1 MKQSKVLETF
11 GRISIQLMLHT
22 RSLLLWFLSKLAH
35 WKLDN
40 ELTENHDDP
49 DPDDL
54 IDAIDWRLALDLTDL
69 PETWLEEDAAAIRV
83 ILQLTKLFRFNIFIY
98 KTRPRDAL
106 AGSALVLCC
115 IT

>member
-1 MKQSKVLETF
+1 METQENYSSF
-11 GRISIQLMLHT
+11 ILT

-49 DPDDL
+49 DPEDL

-69 PETWLEEDAAAIRV
+69 PDIWLEEDAAAIKA
-83 ILQLTKLFRFNIFIY
+83 IS
-98 KTRPRDAL
+98 KTVPFD
-106 AGSALVLCC
+106 
-115 IT
+115 I